1 MRKISYAD
9 SGDDGRFEHRATYT
23 HAIEEKADEVEHDS
37 KRAINVFGHQLD
49 VAAATL
55 WYRDAN
61 GIEIR
66 IEVIDGLHDG

>member
-37 KRAINVFGHQLD
+37 KRAINVFGHQPETED
-49 VAAATL
+49 RNGSS
-55 WYRDAN
+55 YRRS
-61 GIEIR
+61 EP
-66 IEVIDGLHDG
+66 